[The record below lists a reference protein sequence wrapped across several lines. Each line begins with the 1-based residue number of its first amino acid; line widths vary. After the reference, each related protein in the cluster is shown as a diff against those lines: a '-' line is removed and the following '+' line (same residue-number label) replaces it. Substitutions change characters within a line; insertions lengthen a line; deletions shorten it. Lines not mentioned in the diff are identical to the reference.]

1 MLWNL
6 IHDGTNV
13 VNFFQAPASTEVG
26 FNGAI
31 YLLEQFA
38 TKSAA
43 IARITALNL
52 AHDTDANGDPTPPR
66 DIA

>member
-26 FNGAI
+26 FNGTT

-38 TKSAA
+38 TKAAA
-43 IARITALNL
+43 IARVAAMGLV
-52 AHDTDANGDPTPPR
+52 HDTDANGDPIPP
-66 DIA
+66 AQQP

>member
-31 YLLEQFA
+31 YLLEQFT
-38 TKSAA
+38 TKSEAVTRIAA
-43 IARITALNL
+43 LGL
-52 AHDTDANGDPTPPR
+52 VHDTDANGDPTPPK